1 MACEVE
7 TCQVHSQEASEATE
21 EEYVIV
27 CEAAATEEDKEN
39 IIACGREDSIACGRE
54 DSIACVVFD
63 WDDTLFATTHVVFQ
77 NQQDSCCRKLDSLVT
92 EILAEALQLS
102 QVYIITNATANWVES
117 CAQQF
122 LPNVVPLLKQ
132 VVILSARHLYEP
144 HYPNEP
150 GAWKRDAF
158 KHIPQHK
165 HIISIG
171 DSDYERH
178 AVIDL
183 CATLPHTFCK
193 SVKFQVCP
201 SLDQLVAELECISH
215 NIPYIIAHEG
225 HLDLSITVHQL
236 RKDLIL

>member
-1 MACEVE
+1 MACEVD
-7 TCQVHSQEASEATE
+7 TCR
-21 EEYVIV
+21 EEYVPIS
-27 CEAAATEEDKEN
+27 EDKEN
-39 IIACGREDSIACGRE
+39 VAYEQEHLPCL
-54 DSIACVVFD
+54 VFD
-63 WDDTLFATTHVVFQ
+63 WDDTLFATTHVVFK
-77 NQQDSCCRKLDSLVT
+77 NQQDTCCRRLDSLVT
-92 EILAEALQLS
+92 DILTKALQLS
-102 QVYIITNATANWVES
+102 QVYIITNATSNWVES

-122 LPNVVPLLKQ
+122 LPNVVPLLKR

-144 HYPNEP
+144 LYPNEP

-201 SLDQLVAELECISH
+201 SLDQLLAELECIRN
-215 NIPYIIAHEG
+215 NIPFIIAYEG
-225 HLDLSITVHQL
+225 HLDLCITIQQL
-236 RKDLIL
+236 KKDLVL